1 MCALYFRL
9 LIEQFLLKTLMK
21 EKILSLIEEAK
32 NSKAKEPIKAIDL
45 LKQAFELTFQYGLFD
60 DIGISRL
67 ERLPKYMMK
76 AKLYQEATH
85 YIYLLI
91 SNLKNSK
98 ELAIDVYIAQCFVLL
113 CTCYEKLNNFE
124 QAISCHIKAYF
135 YFTKNYLWLERDF
148 RPFEIEGL
156 LDKFGKKEHAKLIS
170 KQVKEFA
177 KTNFPKTKIRDK
189 LNAYTYPEV
198 TEEIMS
204 SFIFTLL

>member
-1 MCALYFRL
+1 
-9 LIEQFLLKTLMK
+9 MK

-32 NSKAKEPIKAIDL
+32 NSKAKEPIKAIEL

-76 AKLYQEATH
+76 EKLYQEATH

-91 SNLKNSK
+91 SNLKNGK

-124 QAISCHIKAYF
+124 QALACHIKAYF

-148 RPFEIEGL
+148 RTFEVESFL
-156 LDKFGKKEHAKLIS
+156 AKFGKKEHAKLIT
-170 KQVKEFA
+170 KKVNEFA

-189 LNAYTYPEV
+189 IHAYTYPEI
-198 TEEIMS
+198 TEVIMTN
-204 SFIFTLL
+204 FISTLL